1 VAAEEKLRNSARR
14 LFAAAHPSAGFPGR
28 GDRCARMEPRVG
40 SFPGYVRLAF
50 VPCGGGRPGAAGQE
64 TGELRLYT
72 IRARAFGGGFGER
85 RFFGVPGGLCQ
96 SVLRRGRRCGGER
109 SAAGPGR
116 PYALGGLQGAAPG
129 TAGPGVTVCG
139 ISRAELLDGMVLG
152 RGLAGR

>member
-28 GDRCARMEPRVG
+28 GTAA
-40 SFPGYVRLAF
+40 PGWSPAWVRSRDTCGWRLSPAAGAG
-50 VPCGGGRPGAAGQE
+50 PGGGAGRGAAAVHHPGP
-64 TGELRLYT
+64 GFWRRLR
-72 IRARAFGGGFGER
+72 RAQVFRRA
-85 RFFGVPGGLCQ
+85 GGLCQ